1 MFRFIAKGWLCTVL
15 VTGSANAAAPAKPEG
30 QAPAAL
36 AAIVASVVRENPLI
50 AAAEARL
57 KAAEARAVG
66 AGLWRNNPEIEYDS
80 ETAEVRTETV
90 GVSQTVE
97 WFSKPAAR
105 GRAADSRTESLARE
119 LVNVR
124 QRVITGVLSGFVLV
138 DQGRAKVALASDRTQ
153 SMSRFADLSERLF
166 REGDISPSAA
176 QAARVAATQAV
187 MREQVAQIDLSNAEQ
202 ELAQLTGVAP
212 ITWPSFDT
220 SLPEPMNIDDVDVEQ
235 LPSVLA
241 ARFRREAADRDIKV
255 AQWDRVPDP
264 SVGVRYGDEGNSD
277 LFGFRISI
285 PIPVLNSGR
294 SEVAA
299 ARADAVSAAVDL
311 QAAQRSASIFLRET
325 ARRYEALRSSQ
336 VLWLKSG
343 ENAVTQQADV
353 LQRRLDGGDIGV
365 VEYLVQLQQLY
376 DAQESSIELQ
386 GQAWVAW
393 FQLLQ
398 AAGVVEEWIGVE
410 R

>member
-1 MFRFIAKGWLCTVL
+1 M
-15 VTGSANAAAPAKPEG
+15 GSANAAALAKPEG

-36 AAIVASVVRENPLI
+36 AAIVASVVRENPSI

-138 DQGRAKVALASDRTQ
+138 DQGRAKVELASDRTQ

-212 ITWPSFDT
+212 IAWPSFDT
-220 SLPEPMNIDDVDVEQ
+220 SLPEPLNIDDVDVEQ

-277 LFGFRISI
+277 LFGISISI

>member
-15 VTGSANAAAPAKPEG
+15 VMGSANAAALAKPEG

-36 AAIVASVVRENPLI
+36 AAIVASVVRENPSI

-138 DQGRAKVALASDRTQ
+138 DQGRAKVELASDRTQ
-153 SMSRFADLSERLF
+153 SMSRFADLSERLS

-212 ITWPSFDT
+212 IAWPSFDT

-277 LFGFRISI
+277 LFGISISI

>member
-1 MFRFIAKGWLCTVL
+1 M
-15 VTGSANAAAPAKPEG
+15 
-30 QAPAAL
+30 
-36 AAIVASVVRENPLI
+36 
-50 AAAEARL
+50 
-57 KAAEARAVG
+57 
-66 AGLWRNNPEIEYDS
+66 
-80 ETAEVRTETV
+80 
-90 GVSQTVE
+90 E

-176 QAARVAATQAV
+176 RAARVAATQAV

-212 ITWPSFDT
+212 IAWPSFDT

-277 LFGFRISI
+277 LFGISISI

>member
-1 MFRFIAKGWLCTVL
+1 MFRFIAKGWLCAVL
-15 VTGSANAAAPAKPEG
+15 VMGSANAAALAKPEG

-36 AAIVASVVRENPLI
+36 AAIVASVVRENPSI

-138 DQGRAKVALASDRTQ
+138 DQGRAKVELASDRTQ
-153 SMSRFADLSERLF
+153 SMSRFADLSERLS

-212 ITWPSFDT
+212 IAWPSFDT
-220 SLPEPMNIDDVDVEQ
+220 SLPEPLNIDDVDVEQ

-277 LFGFRISI
+277 LFGISISI